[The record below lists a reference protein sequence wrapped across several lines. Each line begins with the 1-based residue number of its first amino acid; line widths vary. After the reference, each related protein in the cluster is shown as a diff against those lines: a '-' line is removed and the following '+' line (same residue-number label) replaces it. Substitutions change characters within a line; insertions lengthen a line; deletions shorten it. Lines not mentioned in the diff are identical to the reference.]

1 MIGWS
6 KEADEVFWGDVTV
19 AVAYVTPAGGAV
31 AVGVAPCGLA
41 DRAAGTLGFTTSLGF
56 GKKLERIV
64 LDPHVALAS
73 HARDHGFSAS
83 SSFVLAQGVAAV
95 DLQPSPTRLE
105 AFAPQATRFL
115 GGMKQGPVWDRLL
128 REYYAERVFVDVAV
142 ERVVTWPD
150 LGAFGQPDVAGPE
163 RTAPPPQAPPTGGTS
178 PRVDVARTAG
188 QLSSLPH
195 RLLAWRGADGYP
207 VVVPVA
213 LAGHDAAGLR
223 LVAAPGLLPA
233 GGRRAGL
240 LGHSFRPQLVGLA
253 TRVLTGW
260 LEVGGDGAGPGGSG
274 VVSPNVPGGS
284 GVSPGVIYAPHTSK
298 GFLAPPKKNLLLVSN
313 GLMAKVGHWQA
324 SRSGV
329 ADRLRQVAADAGAS
343 RRDTPRL

>member
-1 MIGWS
+1 MIEWS
-6 KEADEVFWGDVTV
+6 DGADEVFRGDVTV
-19 AVAYVTPAGGAV
+19 AAAYVTPAGGAV

-41 DRAAGTLGFTTSLGF
+41 DRAAGALGFTTSLGF

-64 LDPHVALAS
+64 LDPHVALAY

-83 SSFVLAQGVAAV
+83 PSFVLAQGVASV
-95 DLQPSPTRLE
+95 DLQPSPARLE

-142 ERVVTWPD
+142 DRVLSWPD
-150 LGAFGQPDVAGPE
+150 PGAFGEPGVAGAE
-163 RTAPPPQAPPTGGTS
+163 RPAPAPPQAPPKGGTG

-233 GGRRAGL
+233 GGRRAGF

-253 TRVLTGW
+253 TRILTGW
-260 LEVGGDGAGPGGSG
+260 LEVADDGTARYGPHS
-274 VVSPNVPGGS
+274 
-284 GVSPGVIYAPHTSK
+284 SK
-298 GFLAPPKKNLLLVSN
+298 GFLAPPRKNLLLVSN

-324 SRSGV
+324 GRSG
-329 ADRLRQVAADAGAS
+329 AAERLRELQAAARGNG
-343 RRDTPRL
+343 R